1 MPEMCCKTTTPPSF
15 NSTRQHY
22 SQGSTTSCKQ
32 RGQRWCRGSRRT
44 SHHNPGWQRATKG
57 DMQIEETDMDDVW
70 FLSTDSPDSWA
81 GPYAVIHLDDWTI
94 FELSKK
100 KSSEII
106 NIHCW
111 DLKRVDDGLCV
122 SLFFHAIFRT
132 KNMKSH
138 WHIICLAISED
149 LGRESRLHHFF
160 FNACYVM
167 FCLRIR
173 FQHLPTR
180 ITIVSRLAPGSTR
193 TKPRRRA
200 GVRVR
205 RRREHALKRR
215 EAKLGDFW
223 GPRQPSCDGFM
234 MVMPGLDMFRYVQR
248 IFRFQP
254 VMGEILWKSLPLLF
268 ASCFS
273 ICTDT
278 SQKESLD
285 MLGSSTVCS
294 SMCLKWRTYR
304 HIKLTFSEAEKLRWW
319 G

>member
-44 SHHNPGWQRATKG
+44 SHHNPGWQSATKG

-70 FLSTDSPDSWA
+70 FLSRDSPDLRA

-138 WHIICLAISED
+138 WNIVWLFQRTSGENLGYIIFY
-149 LGRESRLHHFF
+149 FF
-160 FNACYVM
+160 DACYVM

-180 ITIVSRLAPGSTR
+180 ITIVSRWAPGSTR

-215 EAKLGDFW
+215 EAKLGDF
-223 GPRQPSCDGFM
+223 GDPGSQV
-234 MVMPGLDMFRYVQR
+234 VMD
-248 IFRFQP
+248 
-254 VMGEILWKSLPLLF
+254 LWWL
-268 ASCFS
+268 C
-273 ICTDT
+273 
-278 SQKESLD
+278 Q
-285 MLGSSTVCS
+285 V
-294 SMCLKWRTYR
+294 
-304 HIKLTFSEAEKLRWW
+304 
-319 G
+319 

>member
-160 FNACYVM
+160 FMLVM
-167 FCLRIR
+167 SCSVSVSVSNI
-173 FQHLPTR
+173 FQH
-180 ITIVSRLAPGSTR
+180 VSRSYH
-193 TKPRRRA
+193 
-200 GVRVR
+200 V
-205 RRREHALKRR
+205 
-215 EAKLGDFW
+215 
-223 GPRQPSCDGFM
+223 
-234 MVMPGLDMFRYVQR
+234 
-248 IFRFQP
+248 
-254 VMGEILWKSLPLLF
+254 
-268 ASCFS
+268 
-273 ICTDT
+273 
-278 SQKESLD
+278 
-285 MLGSSTVCS
+285 
-294 SMCLKWRTYR
+294 
-304 HIKLTFSEAEKLRWW
+304 
-319 G
+319 

>member
-1 MPEMCCKTTTPPSF
+1 
-15 NSTRQHY
+15 
-22 SQGSTTSCKQ
+22 
-32 RGQRWCRGSRRT
+32 
-44 SHHNPGWQRATKG
+44 
-57 DMQIEETDMDDVW
+57 
-70 FLSTDSPDSWA
+70 
-81 GPYAVIHLDDWTI
+81 
-94 FELSKK
+94 
-100 KSSEII
+100 
-106 NIHCW
+106 
-111 DLKRVDDGLCV
+111 
-122 SLFFHAIFRT
+122 
-132 KNMKSH
+132 MKSH

-160 FNACYVM
+160 FYACYVM